1 MKIAEVEVACDESGN
16 EGENLFA
23 SGSTVFV
30 HASTDIDAVT
40 AANIMDQVR
49 ADTRSQAP
57 EIKSKTLLSP
67 ANEDVLLALL
77 QNPDLHGRVSVHLT
91 EKRFFLASK
100 LVDLIVEEV
109 MHERGEDIYRDRR
122 ARAWAW
128 ILYREAPAQLGP
140 AWTALLDAFN
150 ELTWRRPGQSK
161 ASETSAFLAALDD
174 ARSGATGRVAHILRI
189 AHAGEPH
196 VLDLAREASDTSK
209 GVLRNLDPIVAAVGQ
224 TARTWHER
232 TNADIRIVHD
242 EAPAITTELKAAL
255 MLGLSAAATAE
266 LGVPPVSLVGINTV
280 DSKLEP
286 RVQVAD
292 LFAGVARVCAQD
304 ALAGNP
310 NEKWI
315 SALRPHLNDDSIW
328 GDASSWFALYD
339 RELHNDGRR
348 GGTDE

>member
-1 MKIAEVEVACDESGN
+1 MKTTEVEVACDESGN

-30 HASTDIDAVT
+30 HASTDLDAVT
-40 AANIMDQVR
+40 AAAIMDEVR
-49 ADTRSQAP
+49 TDTRSQAP
-57 EIKSKTLLSP
+57 EIKSRTLLTP
-67 ANEDVLLALL
+67 GNEDVLLALL
-77 QNPDLHGRVSVHLT
+77 ENPDLQGRVSVHLT

-128 ILYREAPAQLGP
+128 ILYQDAPAQLGP

-150 ELTWRRPGQSK
+150 ELTWRRPGRSK
-161 ASETSAFLAALDD
+161 ASETSTFLAALED

-189 AHAGEPH
+189 AHAGESH

-209 GVLRNLDPIVAAVGQ
+209 EVLRNLDPIVAAVGQ

-242 EAPAITTELKAAL
+242 EAPAITPELKAAL

-266 LGVPPVSLVGINTV
+266 LGLPPVSLVGINTV

-292 LFAGVARVCAQD
+292 LFAGVGRACAQD
-304 ALAGNP
+304 ALAGHP

-315 SALRPHLNDDSIW
+315 RALRPHLNDDSIW
-328 GDASSWFALYD
+328 GDATSWFTLFD
-339 RELHNDGRR
+339 RELQADGRR